1 MVFPGE
7 LQVGCPSE
15 GNWGFQ
21 AVWGCKRWGLGDVGS
36 SGLAD
41 AGPSMLKGSAAPQD
55 EGIWG
60 LLGWTLK
67 VSG

>member
-1 MVFPGE
+1 MFGR
-7 LQVGCPSE
+7 S
-15 GNWGFQ
+15 
-21 AVWGCKRWGLGDVGS
+21 KRWGLGDVGS
-36 SGLAD
+36 SRLAD
-41 AGPSMLKGSAAPQD
+41 AGPSMLKGSVAPQD